1 MTQRDPS
8 CQVLPHP
15 AAGLRQPQEV
25 VQSQVQPRASGAEE
39 EGGED
44 PHPEQQRQAAS
55 THQVR
60 SHKLQFFPN
69 PHFRSSTTTESSGV
83 YIAHGR
89 ELPVDEHGRIEPYVD
104 FGPFYKLWSQR
115 TEGIDTQQ
123 HSQRLE

>member
-1 MTQRDPS
+1 MTPPVRCFHTQQQASASHRRLSSPRYN
-8 CQVLPHP
+8 LEHP
-15 AAGLRQPQEV
+15 ELRRREEKTLTQSSSARQPRPTRCGLTN
-25 VQSQVQPRASGAEE
+25 SDS
-39 EGGED
+39 
-44 PHPEQQRQAAS
+44 
-55 THQVR
+55 
-60 SHKLQFFPN
+60 LFPN

-115 TEGIDTQQ
+115 TEGIDNQQ